1 MRAMKTCLA
10 PLFLFLLCPHPQR
23 IPAFNCGSMDWTMQT
38 ESKGEASEI
47 GLALDADGNA
57 DVVYALSKD
66 RQKDLRSRMLKT
78 NPGTEFHGV
87 CDDLRGLESARAQ
100 SYKSSKASAD
110 FRQVGKQN
118 GFAIVHATKRA
129 TRK

>member
-57 DVVYALSKD
+57 DVVYALSD
-66 RQKDLRSRMLKT
+66 FLIAR
-78 NPGTEFHGV
+78 FV
-87 CDDLRGLESARAQ
+87 FCILER
-100 SYKSSKASAD
+100 
-110 FRQVGKQN
+110 
-118 GFAIVHATKRA
+118 HATALLSTNNSCALNLLFDKCCGV
-129 TRK
+129 